1 MKAKPIKAT
10 PVMVIDFFQN
20 MKDSTKNI
28 GGDKLNKFAREEATK
43 LTALL
48 ELLNAKLVM
57 GI

>member
-1 MKAKPIKAT
+1 
-10 PVMVIDFFQN
+10 MVIDFFQN